1 MSVPFDPDIFE
12 KNLKTDWIGRNFIY
26 QKQLDSTNLFLKK
39 VPSEDLR
46 PGTVLLADYQTHGRG
61 QYEKEWISNRY
72 ENLTFTIAVR
82 PTISSKYS
90 LLTLCCALAIAD
102 VFEEYT
108 SEKVNL
114 KWPNDLLVS
123 GKKIGGILT
132 EAIFLGNKPDRVLIG
147 AGLNIHQQEFGETA
161 GSDIISLC
169 QITDHHI
176 SREKLLCECLK
187 KIEHSYDL
195 WENSDNNQLIQ
206 ISKRLIGY
214 GEWVNLSVYNKLLP
228 EKYKF
233 IGVSNKGELL
243 MLDEQLD
250 VHKFS
255 YEQVRIFPVKQ
266 RVPSH

>member
-1 MSVPFDPDIFE
+1 MSTPFDPDIF
-12 KNLKTDWIGRNFIY
+12 KKSLRTDWIGRNFIY
-26 QKQLDSTNLFLKK
+26 QKQIDSTNLFLKK
-39 VPSEDLR
+39 VPSEDLK

-61 QYEKEWISNRY
+61 QYEKEWISNRN

-82 PTISSKYS
+82 PKVSSNYS
-90 LLTLCCALAIAD
+90 LLTLSCALAIAD
-102 VFEEYT
+102 VFEKYT

-114 KWPNDLLVS
+114 KWPNDLLTR
-123 GKKIGGILT
+123 GKKIGGLLT

-147 AGLNIHQQEFGETA
+147 VGLNIQQQHFSEAA
-161 GSDIISLC
+161 GGNVVSLC
-169 QITDHHI
+169 QLTDYNI

-187 KIEHSYDL
+187 KIEHAYEL
-195 WENSDNNQLIQ
+195 WENSDNRQLVQ

-243 MLDEQLD
+243 MLDEHLD

-255 YEQVRIFPVKQ
+255 YEQVRIIPFKQ